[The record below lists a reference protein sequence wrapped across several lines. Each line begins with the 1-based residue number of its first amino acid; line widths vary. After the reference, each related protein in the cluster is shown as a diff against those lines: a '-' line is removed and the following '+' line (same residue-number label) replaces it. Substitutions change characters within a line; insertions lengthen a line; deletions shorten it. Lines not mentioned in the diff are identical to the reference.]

1 MENNP
6 NLTSFKWEILYKNSK
21 FYKLKFTNKELPKIP
36 LETPECQRVLDNS
49 HVNDIIEFQ
58 NKHKQNSGDFFF
70 PNAITFAE
78 LNGKLYVI
86 DGQHR
91 LTSIGIL
98 SRQHPTHAFD
108 LFCDVYIIAN
118 ENELDRKYQALN
130 ENKKVCLPD
139 DFEVYKNFSKKIEEY
154 IHSNYRVYFSNSER
168 PNIPHFKMEKLS
180 MKLNDSNLDIVG
192 RSRNDYT
199 LFIDEMEKLNLFYQ
213 RCYSNDNVSRY
224 FSNNI
229 EKYIKKCLDKQP
241 GKSWVLGI
249 YKQFEWV
256 ERVLYKI
263 ETGTEYEQMEHIH
276 IGTRTKIRK
285 PLRRSVWEK
294 HSKSMEGKCY
304 VCDKQIDYDTFE
316 CGHIEAVFYGGK
328 TNIKNLVPICSSCN
342 RDMGI
347 QNLESYKTEYRKAYE
362 L

>member
-6 NLTSFKWEILYKNSK
+6 LLKSFAWNLLYLNSK
-21 FYKLKFTNKELPKIP
+21 FYKLRITNKELPKIP
-36 LETPECQRVLDNS
+36 LEIPECQRLLDNS
-49 HVNDIIEFQ
+49 HVNDIIGFQ
-58 NKHKQNSGDFFF
+58 NKHLKENGDFFF

-78 LNGKLYVI
+78 LNGKFYVI

-91 LTSIGIL
+91 LECIDIL
-98 SRQHPTHAFD
+98 SRQHPEHVFNM
-108 LFCDVYIIAN
+108 FCDVYIIDN

-154 IHSNYRVYFSNSER
+154 ISCNYSVYFSRSDR

-180 MKLNDSNLDIVG
+180 RKLNDSKLNIVG
-192 RSRNDYT
+192 RSRNDYR
-199 LFIDEMEKLNLFYQ
+199 LFLDEMGKLNLFYQ
-213 RCYSNDNVSRY
+213 RCYSNENVSRY

-229 EKYIKKCLDKQP
+229 EKYIKKCQDKQSSKP
-241 GKSWVLGI
+241 WVLGI
-249 YKQFEWV
+249 YKQFEWID
-256 ERVLYKI
+256 RILYKI
-263 ETGTEYEQMEHIH
+263 ETGTEYEQMEHVH
-276 IGTRTKIRK
+276 IGTRIKIRK

-294 HSKSMEGKCY
+294 HCKSMEGMCY

-328 TNIKNLVPICSSCN
+328 TNLGNLVPICSCCN

-347 QNLESYKTEYRKAYE
+347 QNLETYKTEIRKAYE
-362 L
+362 